1 MSIRDRLGLHRA
13 NPVCA
18 SCHSG
23 MDPLGFAL
31 EHYDAIGE
39 WRESADG
46 IPIDASGKLPDGT
59 EFTGASELKAV
70 LMKQSD
76 KFVDCLTEKLLTYSL
91 GRGLMQSDRP
101 TVRRIERRVTDSHY
115 RFSAL
120 VYAIVDS
127 PSFQMTGPQ
136 QAENSQ
142 AGPKAKSNE
151 LAPAHDTRKAGGQ

>member
-1 MSIRDRLGLHRA
+1 MSIRDRLSLHRA

-23 MDPLGFAL
+23 MDPLGFTL

-59 EFTGASELKAV
+59 EFTGASELQAV

-127 PSFQMTGPQ
+127 PAFQMIGPQ
-136 QAENSQ
+136 RIETSQNS
-142 AGPKAKSNE
+142 PKTTPNE
-151 LAPAHDTRKAGGQ
+151 IVPARHSKVGSQ